1 MRRFWV
7 VSMVYVLNFLFDSKL
22 YNIVYVR
29 FCKVLKILFDSKLY
43 NIEYVQF
50 KSFQKMFSK
59 LCSFIEYVIKKLVI
73 WFMFVYE
80 EVLGG

>member
-1 MRRFWV
+1 M

-22 YNIVYVR
+22 YYIVYVR
-29 FCKVLKILFDSKLY
+29 LCKVLKILFDSKLY
-43 NIEYVQF
+43 NIEYIQF

-59 LCSFIEYVIKKLVI
+59 LCSFIEYVITKLVI

>member
-1 MRRFWV
+1 M
-7 VSMVYVLNFLFDSKL
+7 VSMVYVLNFQYDSKL

-73 WFMFVYE
+73 WFMFVYV
-80 EVLGG
+80 EVFGG

>member
-1 MRRFWV
+1 M

>member
-1 MRRFWV
+1 M
-7 VSMVYVLNFLFDSKL
+7 VSMVYVLNF
-22 YNIVYVR
+22 
-29 FCKVLKILFDSKLY
+29 LFDSKLY